1 MWIRSTTISVALVL
15 AQALFAAPVGAE
27 TVFVDDA
34 GRSVTIATTPHRVM
48 PAGPPAD
55 LLIYAVAPDMLVG
68 LVKPWSAE
76 QKAAIPP
83 AHRGLAIIPR
93 LTPEPLQSDLGAVRE
108 LGAELVVDYG
118 DVTPAYSALADK
130 VRDATG
136 IPAVLLDGHL
146 AATPK
151 TLRSLGAL
159 LGRSENAE
167 VLAKDAE
174 DVLRRLA
181 PLSRLAEAERV
192 PVYLGRGGDGLD
204 AVASG
209 GLLDEAIV
217 AAGGRNVVER
227 RDRSFRTMTVAEIAA
242 LAPRVVVVS
251 HAAAIAPEAPLR
263 RALPASTVF
272 LLDDFAGFHV
282 VENPASVNRIVGA
295 AWLASR
301 MHPGR
306 PLFDEADLEHL
317 RSAFLHLAPL

>member
-1 MWIRSTTISVALVL
+1 MLIRSTTVFGVL
-15 AQALFAAPVGAE
+15 GLWFALFAVPAGAQ

-34 GRSVTIATTPHRVM
+34 GRSVTIAATPHRVM

-55 LLIYAVAPDMLVG
+55 LLVYAVAPETLVG
-68 LVKPWSAE
+68 LVKPWSPE
-76 QKAAIPP
+76 QKAAIPE
-83 AHRGLAIIPR
+83 AHRSLAIIPR
-93 LTPEPLQSDLGAVRE
+93 LTPEPLRGDLGAVRE

-118 DVTPAYSALADK
+118 DVTPTYSALADQI
-130 VRDATG
+130 RDATG

-151 TLRSLGAL
+151 TLRSLGTL
-159 LGRSENAE
+159 LGRTDSAE
-167 VLAKDAE
+167 ALAKDAE

-181 PLSRLAEAERV
+181 PLSRLGASERV

-204 AVASG
+204 AVAGG

-227 RDRSFRTMTVAEIAA
+227 RDRSFRTMTVEEIVA

-251 HAAAIAPEAPLR
+251 HAAAIAPDAPLR
-263 RALPASTVF
+263 RALPASTLF

-301 MHPGR
+301 LHPDR
-306 PLFDEADLEHL
+306 TPFDEAALDHL